1 VAGKAK
7 QNGSALRELHLTP
20 TESHVLTLLATHLTL
35 AAIGDQLGSRRST
48 VKTHVAH
55 IYEKLGVRSRAGAVE
70 RASEL
75 GLLESADLSG
85 FATKRVTEPAPR
97 STAT

>member
-7 QNGSALRELHLTP
+7 LNGSPPNAVHLTP

-35 AAIGDQLGSRRST
+35 AAIGVQLGSRRST

-55 IYEKLGVRSRAGAVE
+55 IYAKLGVKSRAEAVA
-70 RASEL
+70 RARDV
-75 GLLESADLSG
+75 GLLPGADTWSHQAAG
-85 FATKRVTEPAPR
+85 D
-97 STAT
+97 